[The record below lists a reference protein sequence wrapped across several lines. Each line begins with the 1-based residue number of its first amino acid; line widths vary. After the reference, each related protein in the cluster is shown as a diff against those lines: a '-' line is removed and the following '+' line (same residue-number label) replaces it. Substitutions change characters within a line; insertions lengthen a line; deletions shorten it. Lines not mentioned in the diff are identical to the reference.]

1 MTTRLTLTLLLL
13 LGLNS
18 CMYFLPEGRELKRLR
33 EQHAQVQAENYRRQQ
48 TLSAKKSEAN
58 YLRRQLAAKQRRIQ
72 QTSSVPRPS
81 ATTGSQDEAAEIRAL
96 QQQLQQK
103 EAELRSLNQQ
113 INYIH

>member
-18 CMYFLPEGRELKRLR
+18 CMYLLPEGRELKRLR
-33 EQHAQVQAENYRRQQ
+33 EQHAQAQEENSRRQQ
-48 TLSAKKSEAN
+48 TLSAKKSEVN
-58 YLRRQLAAKQRRIQ
+58 NLRRQLATKKRRIQ
-72 QTSSVPRPS
+72 QNDSVSRTAS
-81 ATTGSQDEAAEIRAL
+81 GSQNDDAEIRAL
-96 QQQLQQK
+96 QQQLRQK